1 MKVNI
6 CKTLEDVTCLNC
18 LTFDRGNCV
27 KENRAITETDPE
39 SWCGEG
45 LWLVTAA
52 VQLWGKNENGQFEK
66 TECVE
71 TTPMF
76 LDRVVRELLNPLI
89 PPINE
94 ETPSE

>member
-6 CKTLEDVTCLNC
+6 CKTLEDVKCLNC
-18 LTFDRGNCV
+18 LTFNNNCCV

-45 LWLVTAA
+45 LWLVTAM

-71 TTPMF
+71 ITPMI
-76 LDRVVRELLNPLI
+76 LDRVVRELLNPSI
-89 PPINE
+89 QPINE
-94 ETPSE
+94 ETLSE